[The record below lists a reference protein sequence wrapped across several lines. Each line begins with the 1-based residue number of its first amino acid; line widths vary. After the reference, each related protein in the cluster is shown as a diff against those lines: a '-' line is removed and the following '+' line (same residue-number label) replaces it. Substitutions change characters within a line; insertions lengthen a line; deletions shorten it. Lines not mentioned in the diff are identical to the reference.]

1 MPTITIQRRI
11 RWADADAAGI
21 LYYARIFD
29 YFQEGEAELLRSVGY
44 VHRPDAGLGLPRRH
58 VEATFHQVLP
68 LDAPFWLRASVG
80 NLGTTS
86 IRYEYHVFADEACQ
100 QLALNG
106 AVTVVFTRDGKP
118 IEIPAELRSKLSDS

>member
-1 MPTITIQRRI
+1 MPSITLQRRI

-21 LYYARIFD
+21 LYYARMFD

-44 VHRPDAGLGLPRRH
+44 VHRPETGMGMPRRH

-80 NLGTTS
+80 RVGTTS
-86 IRYEYHVFADEACQ
+86 IRYEFHVFADEACQ
-100 QLALNG
+100 QLALEG
-106 AVTVVFTRDGKP
+106 AITIVVTKDNKP
-118 IEIPAELRSKLSDS
+118 CEIPADLRAKLSD